1 MTSRS
6 LLLRLGALLL
16 AALTLSSTG
25 NSAQR
30 RDHLTELEVDQV
42 KEAQVLDKR
51 IEVFV
56 KAVERRM
63 RVITGSTTD
72 TAKQQKKDTEL
83 YGDLPTGTRTEL
95 VGDIAKILDE
105 AVTNIDDVSAHD
117 EKNPL
122 IPKALRILAKEVT
135 HVVEQLRPLQ
145 AQAKD
150 DAEIASFEYLI
161 QNAEPILE
169 AANRLPPPL
178 TEKELKER
186 KKAEKEKAKN

>member
-6 LLLRLGALLL
+6 LLLRSGTLLL
-16 AALTLSSTG
+16 AALTLSITSY
-25 NSAQR
+25 SAQR
-30 RDHLTELEVDQV
+30 RDHLTELEVDQI

-135 HVVEQLRPLQ
+135 RVVEQLRPLQ

-150 DAEIASFEYLI
+150 DAELASFEYLI

>member
-16 AALTLSSTG
+16 AALTFSSTG

-83 YGDLPTGTRTEL
+83 YGELPTGTRTEL

>member
-1 MTSRS
+1 M
-6 LLLRLGALLL
+6 
-16 AALTLSSTG
+16 
-25 NSAQR
+25 
-30 RDHLTELEVDQV
+30 HC
-42 KEAQVLDKR
+42 LDKR

-145 AQAKD
+145 TQAKD

>member
-6 LLLRLGALLL
+6 LLLRSGTLLL
-16 AALTLSSTG
+16 AALTLSITSY
-25 NSAQR
+25 SAQR
-30 RDHLTELEVDQV
+30 RDHLTELEVDQI

-135 HVVEQLRPLQ
+135 RVVEQLRPLQ

-150 DAEIASFEYLI
+150 DAELASFEYLI

-178 TEKELKER
+178 TEKELKEK

>member
-6 LLLRLGALLL
+6 LLPRLGALLL
-16 AALTLSSTG
+16 AALAFSLTG
-25 NSAQR
+25 SSAQR
-30 RDHLTELEVDQV
+30 RDHLTELEVDQI
-42 KEAQVLDKR
+42 KEAQILDKR

-63 RVITGSTTD
+63 RVITGGTTD
-72 TAKQQKKDTEL
+72 TAKQQKKDTEV
-83 YGDLPTGTRTEL
+83 YGDLPTGTRSEL
-95 VGDIAKILDE
+95 VGDIGKILDE
-105 AVTNIDDVSAHD
+105 AVTNIDDVSARD

-135 HVVEQLRPLQ
+135 RVVEQLRPLQ

-161 QNAEPILE
+161 QNAEPILA
-169 AANRLPPPL
+169 AANRLPPPP
-178 TEKELKER
+178 TEKELKEK

>member
-1 MTSRS
+1 
-6 LLLRLGALLL
+6 
-16 AALTLSSTG
+16 
-25 NSAQR
+25 
-30 RDHLTELEVDQV
+30 LEVDQI

-135 HVVEQLRPLQ
+135 RVVEQLRPLQ

-150 DAEIASFEYLI
+150 DAELASFEYLI

-178 TEKELKER
+178 TEKELKEK

>member
-1 MTSRS
+1 MTTRS

-16 AALTLSSTG
+16 TALTFSLTSI
-25 NSAQR
+25 SAQR
-30 RDHLTELEVDQV
+30 RDHLTELEVDQI

-72 TAKQQKKDTEL
+72 TAKQQKKDTEV
-83 YGDLPTGTRTEL
+83 YGDLPTGTRAEL

-169 AANRLPPPL
+169 AANRLPPAL

>member
-1 MTSRS
+1 
-6 LLLRLGALLL
+6 
-16 AALTLSSTG
+16 
-25 NSAQR
+25 
-30 RDHLTELEVDQV
+30 
-42 KEAQVLDKR
+42 
-51 IEVFV
+51 
-56 KAVERRM
+56 M

-150 DAEIASFEYLI
+150 DAEIASFENLI

-178 TEKELKER
+178 TEKELKEK

>member
-16 AALTLSSTG
+16 AALTFSFTG

-30 RDHLTELEVDQV
+30 RDHLTELEVDQI
-42 KEAQVLDKR
+42 KETQILDKR

-63 RVITGSTTD
+63 TD
-72 TAKQQKKDTEL
+72 TAKQQKKDSEL

-95 VGDIAKILDE
+95 IGDIAKILDE

-135 HVVEQLRPLQ
+135 RVVEQLRPLQ
-145 AQAKD
+145 SQAKD

>member
-6 LLLRLGALLL
+6 ILLRLGALLL
-16 AALTLSSTG
+16 AALTFSFTG

-30 RDHLTELEVDQV
+30 RDHLTELEVDQI
-42 KEAQVLDKR
+42 KETQILDKR

-72 TAKQQKKDTEL
+72 TAKQQKKDSEL

-95 VGDIAKILDE
+95 IGDIAKILDE

-135 HVVEQLRPLQ
+135 RVVEQLRPLQ
-145 AQAKD
+145 SQAKD

-186 KKAEKEKAKN
+186 KKADKEKAKN